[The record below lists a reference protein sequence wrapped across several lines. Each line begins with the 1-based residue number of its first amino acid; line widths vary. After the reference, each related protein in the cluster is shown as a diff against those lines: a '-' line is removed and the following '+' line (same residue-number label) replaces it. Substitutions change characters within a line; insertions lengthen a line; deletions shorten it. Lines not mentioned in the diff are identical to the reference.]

1 MHAVIAVSSGP
12 PLESLATLA
21 AQVFNA
27 ASTAELPPVL
37 PVLALL
43 LSVVV
48 DAAQAAAEHPTRH
61 AIPRDSNIFF
71 FIDHF
76 S

>member
-1 MHAVIAVSSGP
+1 MQAVIAVSSGP
-12 PLESLATLA
+12 PFESLVTLA

-27 ASTAELPPVL
+27 ASTAELPLVPL
-37 PVLALL
+37 LLALL

-48 DAAQAAAEHPTRH
+48 EAAKAAAEHPTRH